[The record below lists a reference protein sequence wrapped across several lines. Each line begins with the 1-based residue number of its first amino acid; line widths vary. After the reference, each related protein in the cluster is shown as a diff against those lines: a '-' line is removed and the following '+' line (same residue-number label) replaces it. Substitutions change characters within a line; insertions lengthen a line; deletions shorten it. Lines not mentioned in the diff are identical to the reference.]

1 MIHKKPVKASDLR
14 DKHTV
19 NTAQR
24 HGWSTDTMEKKHDD
38 DKAHQPT
45 SAVKRRLDEETE
57 NFRHERVPGAL
68 RRAIAQARQEKKM
81 TQAQLAHA
89 MSERQQVVQE
99 YESGKAI
106 PDGRMIAKMSR
117 ILGVNLRARAMQ

>member
-1 MIHKKPVKASDLR
+1 
-14 DKHTV
+14 
-19 NTAQR
+19 
-24 HGWSTDTMEKKHDD
+24 MEKKHDD